1 MIIEAGAAMIKAKRI
16 GLRRF
21 YLARY
26 IPEMPY
32 MGTRHA
38 VTSPI

>member
-16 GLRRF
+16 ELRRF

-32 MGTRHA
+32 MGTRHRL
-38 VTSPI
+38 